1 MNQAVLRLV
10 LQLQDSA
17 SAGLRT
23 AQAAVQSLAGA
34 AGPMLAGGL
43 LAGTMALGAFG
54 ASSVQVAADFGSQMA
69 SVAAVS
75 GATADE
81 MAALRQAAI
90 DMGSSTVFS
99 ASEAGAALFELA
111 AGGMNATQSI
121 DALPGTL
128 ALAAAGGV
136 ELASAAEITAATLN
150 GFQLAAS
157 DAGAVADKLSTIS
170 NISAAG
176 VLDLGESMKY
186 IAPVAAA
193 MGVSIDDTGAALA
206 VLANNGIKGS
216 QAGTAL
222 RAIMLGL
229 SAPSSAAAEA
239 MHNLGINVFD
249 AQGQM
254 LPFPQVIGAFQ
265 TGLQGLTQ
273 QQQAAA
279 VATIV
284 GREASGSLLALMAAG
299 EGQLQTYS
307 EQLGNSAGAAEA
319 MALKSQT
326 AFDLMKGN
334 VGGAIEQLQIAIGD
348 VFLPVLVLL
357 GNQFAGV
364 VASLMPLVAQLSA
377 FATALSTSSD
387 PIGMLLAQIEQLLPG
402 FGAFIAAIQPLI
414 AVLQANLM
422 PILAG
427 VAGVIGVVLLTA
439 LASAAAAFMAVAA
452 PIVALGA
459 VIAALY
465 AAWTTNF
472 GGIQTVTTSV
482 LTAVQGFITAALT
495 AIQAFWTTHGAA
507 ITAQAVTTWTAIS
520 TTISA
525 LLAAISTIISTVLA
539 AIVAFWTQ
547 HGATIQAL
555 ALNLWTLLTG
565 VIQGAMTVI
574 QGIINVVL
582 GIITQDWDTFS
593 AGTAQ
598 IVTGLIA
605 ILQSVFSSGLA
616 AVQNLFKVATETIRS
631 VLLGFVGQTPGLG
644 RDIINGIINGVQ
656 GGVGALVSA
665 VRGAAQKAL
674 DAAKKALGIA
684 SPSKV
689 FADEVGLTS
698 IQGWID
704 GITRATPSLEGALS
718 KAAQASVA
726 AANASAGLSEGGTAP
741 TASIAGAMKEQQ
753 ARRAVPSGGS
763 RQIADALTRGGTMT
777 NTATASAPITVNYN
791 GAGGRDRAFEERLK
805 TVVDDRL
812 KLAAATSGIRKRA
825 NP

>member
-1 MNQAVLRLV
+1 VNQAVLKLI

-17 SAGLRT
+17 SAGLRN
-23 AQAAVQSLAGA
+23 AQAAVQGLAGA

-43 LAGTMALGAFG
+43 LAGTAALGAFG

-75 GATADE
+75 GATAEE
-81 MAALRQAAI
+81 MAALREAAI
-90 DMGSSTVFS
+90 SMGSSTVFS

-150 GFQLAAS
+150 GFQMAAS

-229 SAPSSAAAEA
+229 AAPSSAAAEA
-239 MHNLGINVFD
+239 MSRLGIEVFD
-249 AQGQM
+249 AQGKM

-265 TGLQGLTQ
+265 KGLTGLTQ
-273 QQQAAA
+273 EQQAAA

-299 EGQLQTYS
+299 EGQLAEYS
-307 EQLGNSAGAAEA
+307 TQLANSGGAAEE
-319 MALKSQT
+319 MATKSQT

-348 VFLPVLVLL
+348 LFIPVLVLL
-357 GNQFAGV
+357 GNQFATV
-364 VASLMPLVAQLSA
+364 VASLMPVVAQLST

-387 PIGMLLAQIEQLLPG
+387 PMGMILAQIEQLLPG
-402 FGAFIAAIQPLI
+402 FGAFIAAIQPLV

-422 PILAG
+422 PILVG
-427 VAGVIGVVLLTA
+427 VAGVVGAVLLTA
-439 LASAAAAFMAVAA
+439 LASAAAAFFAVAA
-452 PIVALGA
+452 PIMALAA
-459 VIAALY
+459 VIGALY

-472 GGIQTVTTSV
+472 GGIQTVTMTV
-482 LTAVQGFITAALT
+482 LT
-495 AIQAFWTTHGAA
+495 AIQAFIMTVLAGVLAFWSQWGAT
-507 ITAQAVTTWTAIS
+507 ITAQAMVTWTAIY

-525 LLAAISTIISTVLA
+525 LLAAIGTIITTVLA
-539 AIVAFWTQ
+539 AIVGFWTQ

-565 VIQGAMTVI
+565 VIQAAMTVI

-582 GIITQDWDTFS
+582 GIITGDWETFS

-598 IVTGLIA
+598 IVTGLLDALSSI
-605 ILQSVFSSGLA
+605 VTSGLQ
-616 AVQNLFKVATETIRS
+616 AVQNLFKVATETVRS
-631 VLLGFVGQTPGLG
+631 VLLHFAGQTPGLG

-684 SPSKV
+684 SPSKI
-689 FADEVGLTS
+689 FADEVGLNS
-698 IQGWID
+698 IKGWVS
-704 GITRATPSLEGALS
+704 GIEQATPSLEGALS
-718 KAAQASVA
+718 KAAQASVD
-726 AANASAGLSEGGTAP
+726 AANASAGLSAGGSVSTA
-741 TASIAGAMKEQQ
+741 AISGAMKEQG
-753 ARRAVPSGGS
+753 RRAVPSSGGLDG
-763 RQIADALTRGGTMT
+763 RNLNELLRGGTSST
-777 NTATASAPITVNYN
+777 STVSAPITVNYN
-791 GAGGRDRAFEERLK
+791 GAGGRDRAFEDRMK
-805 TVVDDRL
+805 QVVDDRL
-812 KLAAATSGIRKRA
+812 KQVAVSSGIRKRA
-825 NP
+825 TP